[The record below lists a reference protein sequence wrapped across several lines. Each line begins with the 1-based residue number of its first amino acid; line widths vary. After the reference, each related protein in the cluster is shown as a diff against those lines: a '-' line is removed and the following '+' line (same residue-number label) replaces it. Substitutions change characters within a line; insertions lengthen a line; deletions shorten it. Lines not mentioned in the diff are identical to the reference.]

1 MTIVPL
7 HHYFRQS
14 HLERVIEQMRTLG
27 APKIRACHD
36 PVSGAWFA
44 LEGTHRLR
52 AAKALGLTPIP
63 VPVKWKRGQKALI
76 RARHAIALRG
86 HTFEVNHAYDH
97 FAG

>member
-36 PVSGAWFA
+36 PVSGEICSITRSRCDC
-44 LEGTHRLR
+44 L
-52 AAKALGLTPIP
+52 K
-63 VPVKWKRGQKALI
+63 
-76 RARHAIALRG
+76 
-86 HTFEVNHAYDH
+86 
-97 FAG
+97 